1 VIYTRPVDCDK
12 TEVKDSFDPS
22 VVGSGD
28 IKDIVKQ
35 VTDGK
40 FSPSEFQKILDG
52 LSITDIVVEVVGQP
66 TCDGV
71 KGKITVVIT
80 IVKSG
85 RTKDQIRADITK
97 ALGKFFNIDI
107 TRIETTLQDAKNSAT
122 TKRSILQGG
131 SSFLSQSVVSPA
143 DDSPAPGGMVPG
155 PQPPNIIVPTPGSA
169 ARVGFG
175 LLAVWLVGLLALLF

>member
-12 TEVKDSFDPS
+12 PEVKDSFDPS

-52 LSITDIVVEVVGQP
+52 LTITDIVVEVVGQP

-80 IVKSG
+80 IIKSG
-85 RTKDQIRADITK
+85 RTKDQIRSDLTK

-107 TRIETTLQDAKNSAT
+107 TRIETTLQDAKAPT
-122 TKRSILQGG
+122 KKRSILADGD
-131 SSFLSQSVVSPA
+131 SLLMQSVVSPA
-143 DDSPAPGGMVPG
+143 ADSPAPGGMGPG
-155 PQPPNIIVPTPGSA
+155 SQPNIVPQPGSA